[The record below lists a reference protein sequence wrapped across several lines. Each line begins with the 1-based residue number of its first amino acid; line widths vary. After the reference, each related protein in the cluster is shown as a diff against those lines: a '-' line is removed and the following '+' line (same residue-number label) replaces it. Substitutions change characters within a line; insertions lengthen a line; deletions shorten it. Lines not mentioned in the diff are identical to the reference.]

1 MTVRLAAE
9 KDIPAVLAIYDRILD
24 IEEARTEPVVC
35 WLRGVY
41 PTEATARTALGKGT
55 LYVME
60 DSGNLV
66 AAAKIDQEQVPEYA
80 DCPWQYD
87 APADKVLVLHTL
99 VVDPLYAGRGYGAAF
114 VDWYERQAVRRGTP
128 YLRMD
133 TNLRNLPAR
142 RLYQRLG
149 YTEPGVVG
157 CVFNGIPDVKLVCLE
172 KKV

>member
-1 MTVRLAAE
+1 MTIRPATE
-9 KDIPAVLAIYDRILD
+9 NDIPAVAAIYERILD
-24 IEEARTEPVVC
+24 VEESRPEPVVC

-60 DSGNLV
+60 DGGAIV

-87 APADKVLVLHTL
+87 AAPEQVLVLHTL
-99 VVDPLYAGRGYGAAF
+99 VVDPVQGGKGYGPAF
-114 VDWYERQAVRRGTP
+114 VAWYEAEARRRGTP

-133 TNLRNLPAR
+133 TNQRNAPAR
-142 RLYQRLG
+142 AMYRRLG
-149 YTEPGVVG
+149 YREAGVVS
-157 CVFNGIPDVKLVCLE
+157 CTFNGIPGVRLVCLE
-172 KKV
+172 KLA

>member
-1 MTVRLAAE
+1 MIVRPANE
-9 KDIPAVLAIYDRILD
+9 KDIPAVAAIYDRILD
-24 IEEARTEPVVC
+24 EEERRPQPVVC

-41 PTEATARTALGKGT
+41 PTEQTARTALGKGT

-60 DSGNLV
+60 DDGAIV

-99 VVDPLYAGRGYGAAF
+99 VVDPLRAGRGYGAAF
-114 VDWYERQAVRRGTP
+114 VDFYEAEARRRGAP

-133 TNLRNLPAR
+133 TNIRNLPAR
-142 RLYQRLG
+142 RLYRRLG

-157 CVFNGIPDVKLVCLE
+157 CVFNGIPDVQLVCLE
-172 KKV
+172 KKL

>member
-1 MTVRLAAE
+1 MLIRPATE
-9 KDIPAVLAIYDRILD
+9 NDIPAVAAIYERILD
-24 IEEARTEPVVC
+24 VEESRPEPVVC

-60 DSGNLV
+60 DGGTVV

-80 DCPWQYD
+80 DCPWKDD
-87 APADKVLVLHTL
+87 ASPEQVLVLHTL
-99 VVDPLYAGRGYGAAF
+99 VVEPSCGGKGYATAF
-114 VDWYERQAVRRGTP
+114 VQWYEDEARRRGTP

-133 TNLRNLPAR
+133 TNARNLPAR
-142 RLYQRLG
+142 ALYRRLG
-149 YTEPGVVG
+149 YTEPGVVD
-157 CVFNGIPDVKLVCLE
+157 CVFNGIPGVHLVCLE